1 MKVETKLAKIKAM
14 PDSNLKLLK
23 IMVLGTTLGI
33 FDKAPIKAEMKRL
46 MDAGYTAYP
55 Y

>member
-23 IMVLGTTLGI
+23 VMTLGTRLGI
-33 FDKAPIKAEMKRL
+33 FDKAAINAEMKRL
-46 MDAGYTAYP
+46 MEAGYTAYP